1 MLFPFDTIVAPIT
14 GTEAAAVAVLRIS
27 GPASWQIAEAVF
39 SPWPREVV
47 PRLALYGRFST
58 GDDGLCLPFEEGHS
72 YTGEQSAELS
82 VHGSRASVQALVEA
96 CLAKG
101 ARAARP
107 GEFTERAFMNGRL
120 DLTQAEGVRDTV
132 EALTNAQLRQ
142 ANLLREGALGERVRE
157 IRDDVLEVLAQIEA
171 TVDFSE
177 EVGDLDRPAALAR
190 LGASA
195 EAIGELL
202 RTAEAGRIL
211 RKGFR
216 IAIVGPPNAG
226 KSSLL
231 NRLLGYDRAIV
242 TEVPGTTRD
251 FVEERLDLG
260 GVPCVVLD
268 TAGLR
273 QTEDPVERI
282 GVERALR
289 VAEAADEVWYVYDAA
304 EGLAESDREAIE
316 RLERP
321 VRILRNKSDL
331 SDSSDSPES
340 LSISALTGIGL
351 DSLIRSVSERIR
363 VEGPE
368 TVWINDR
375 HAPLLESARDNLEMA
390 SHTLRQDLPVDLAT
404 VYLQAA
410 LAELGQI
417 TGETATDDMLV
428 RIFRDF
434 CVGK

>member
-1 MLFPFDTIVAPIT
+1 
-14 GTEAAAVAVLRIS
+14 
-27 GPASWQIAEAVF
+27 
-39 SPWPREVV
+39 
-47 PRLALYGRFST
+47 
-58 GDDGLCLPFEEGHS
+58 
-72 YTGEQSAELS
+72 
-82 VHGSRASVQALVEA
+82 
-96 CLAKG
+96 
-101 ARAARP
+101 
-107 GEFTERAFMNGRL
+107 
-120 DLTQAEGVRDTV
+120 
-132 EALTNAQLRQ
+132 
-142 ANLLREGALGERVRE
+142 
-157 IRDDVLEVLAQIEA
+157 
-171 TVDFSE
+171 
-177 EVGDLDRPAALAR
+177 
-190 LGASA
+190 
-195 EAIGELL
+195 
-202 RTAEAGRIL
+202 
-211 RKGFR
+211 
-216 IAIVGPPNAG
+216 
-226 KSSLL
+226 
-231 NRLLGYDRAIV
+231 
-242 TEVPGTTRD
+242 
-251 FVEERLDLG
+251 VEERLDLG

-375 HAPLLESARDNLEMA
+375 HAPLLESAQDNLEMA